1 MNETAVTMPSVTH
14 AMKAKRIFLSL
25 GHKCTIKR
33 TAGRSEKG
41 CTHYITVNAYPETV
55 ISILERNNIK
65 YGEILPEAVGT

>member
-1 MNETAVTMPSVTH
+1 MNETAVMMPSVTH
-14 AMKAKRIFLSL
+14 AMKAKKIFLSL
-25 GHKCTIKR
+25 GYKCLIKR
-33 TAGRSEKG
+33 ASGRSDKG